1 MRPFVLLICI
11 QKWKVPHA
19 ARGKDD
25 AMLKQRIKNYA
36 VCLLAPGAALLLLT
50 VFFSFTGIYP
60 FGKYAISWCDMN
72 QQVLPFLLDLK
83 DILSGQGNLFL
94 NMQNGGG
101 MNFWGV
107 FLFFLSSPFSLL
119 TVFVDKQDMQL
130 FMNVLVGLKMA
141 ACALAASVFFRY
153 RLPRLK
159 WYCNVILGV
168 MYAFCGF
175 ALLFYQNV
183 MWLDI
188 MYLFPLLVLALDRL
202 AKKDKPLLYMIVLT
216 LCIAVNFYMS
226 YMLVLCILFYMGL
239 FLLLYK
245 QENRKRAASTF
256 CISSLCACLLSAPFW
271 MPALSQYMSSA
282 RTVGLIESITSGA
295 WIGYIY
301 TVWPLLFCTAVF
313 VPAILLTVRHLR
325 ERDIRLYF
333 SLFLLTAVPL
343 VVEPVNKMW
352 HTGNYMAFPA
362 RYGYMTAFFALVL
375 LGFAMDRLSAQHE
388 PRRIASRHT
397 ASVLLPVCAVLCAG
411 AAAIVLFFYSG
422 VQAYIQTL
430 WGDMES
436 FFILGV
442 VFLLVCGAYGC
453 ILYVWKKGKLRVP
466 AAAGLLALVLV
477 CECMLNCGVYLAA
490 PRHDDLS
497 YRQVMDLAGKTA
509 DDGFY
514 RVKTDKKR
522 YDVNLTGA
530 AGYNTLGHY
539 SSLTSEDYLYTM
551 KKLGY
556 SAYWM
561 EVSSSGG
568 TLFSDMLLSNRYTI
582 GNPLLDGAF
591 YRNASFAIRE
601 NDVFLPPALLTGS
614 DLSNHETLPRTGRL
628 ETQQYLC
635 EKLFGETGLFHR
647 YEPREAVNAS
657 VSCQKGKGYTIT
669 AEKETGS
676 ELVYEIPVG
685 QRTTLYF
692 DCFDRVSTSL
702 VEEVNG
708 AVSVEA
714 DGRVI
719 SESYPSQQENGI
731 LELGSFENETVRV
744 VVKLNKSLAC
754 KSFGLYGLKEA
765 ALQNIAQRARTAAI
779 QVNGN
784 TIEADCTAQKD
795 EALIL
800 FFPNDKG
807 YTATVNGE
815 PAEINRVFGGWMS
828 IKLPQG
834 KAHVVLTFVPG
845 GMWAGL
851 IICGAGVLLCTG
863 YAVFRRKKCS
873 VCGTLERACFL
884 VTLGAAG
891 LAAAAVYIAPVLI
904 KLLC

>member
-1 MRPFVLLICI
+1 
-11 QKWKVPHA
+11 
-19 ARGKDD
+19 
-25 AMLKQRIKNYA
+25 MLKQRMKKYA
-36 VCLLAPGAALLLLT
+36 VCLLAPCAALLLLT
-50 VFFSFTGIYP
+50 AFFILAGIYP
-60 FGKYAISWCDMN
+60 FGKYAVSWCDMN

-119 TVFVDKQDMQL
+119 TAFVDKQDMQL
-130 FMNVLVGLKMA
+130 FMNVLVALKMA
-141 ACALAASVFFRY
+141 ACALTASVFFRY

-159 WYCNVILGV
+159 WHCNVILGV

-175 ALLFYQNV
+175 ALLFYQNA

-188 MYLFPLLVLALDRL
+188 MYLFPLLLLSLDRL
-202 AKKDKPLLYMIVLT
+202 AKKNKPLLYIIVLT
-216 LCIAVNFYMS
+216 LCIAANFYMS
-226 YMLVLCILFYMGL
+226 YMLVLCVLFYMGL

-245 QENRKRAASTF
+245 ENRTRAASAF

-271 MPALSQYMSSA
+271 MPVLSQYMSSA

-295 WIGYIY
+295 WLGYIY
-301 TVWPLLFCTAVF
+301 TVWPMLFCTAVF
-313 VPAILLTVRHLR
+313 VPVILLTVRHLR
-325 ERDIRLYF
+325 ERDTRLYF
-333 SLFLLTAVPL
+333 LLFLLTAVPL

-375 LGFAMDRLSAQHE
+375 LGFVMDRLSAQHE
-388 PRRIASRHT
+388 ARRISSRRT
-397 ASVLLPVCAVLCAG
+397 ASALVPVCAVLCGG
-411 AAAIVLFFYSG
+411 AAAVVLFFYSG
-422 VQAYIQTL
+422 ARAYTQTL
-430 WGDMES
+430 WGDRES
-436 FFILGV
+436 FFILGGA
-442 VFLLVCGAYGC
+442 FLLMCGAYGS
-453 ILYVWKKGKLRVP
+453 ILYAWKKGKLRLS

-477 CECMLNCGVYLAA
+477 CECMLNSGVYLAA
-490 PRHDDLS
+490 PRHDDLA

-539 SSLTSEDYLYTM
+539 SSLTSGDYLYAM

-582 GNPLLDGAF
+582 GNALLDGAF
-591 YRNASFAIRE
+591 YRNAAFGIRE
-601 NDVFLPPALLTGS
+601 NDAYLPPAILTGPALP
-614 DLSNHETLPRTGRL
+614 DIETLPRTGRL
-628 ETQQYLC
+628 EIQQYLC
-635 EKLFGETGLFHR
+635 EKLFGEKELFQR
-647 YEPREAVNAS
+647 YEPQRAVNAS
-657 VSCQKGKGYTIT
+657 VSCRKGRGYAIT
-669 AEKETGS
+669 AEKAAGS

-685 QRTTLYF
+685 RRTALYF
-692 DCFDRVSTSL
+692 DCFDRVSASL
-702 VEEVNG
+702 VEKVNG

-714 DGRVI
+714 DGRTI

-744 VVKLNKSLAC
+744 VVKLNKSFSC
-754 KSFGLYGLKEA
+754 KSFGVYGIEEA
-765 ALQNIAQRARTAAI
+765 SLQNIAKRARTADI
-779 QVNGN
+779 HVNGN
-784 TIEADCTAQKD
+784 TIKADCAAQ
-795 EALIL
+795 ENETLVL
-800 FFPNDKG
+800 FFPYDKG
-807 YTATVNGE
+807 YTATVNGQ
-815 PAEINRVFGGWMS
+815 PAEINKVFGGWMALT
-828 IKLPQG
+828 LPQG
-834 KAHVVLTFVPG
+834 ESHVVLNFVPR
-845 GMWAGL
+845 GMRAGL
-851 IICGAGVLLCTG
+851 IICGAGVLLFAG
-863 YAVFRRKKCS
+863 YALFRRKRRTACS
-873 VCGTLERACFL
+873 ALGRVCFF